1 MTSNNQMKYTV
12 RGNLG
17 EKLIVC
23 DDIITIANR
32 FSKRQININNIK
44 RFYIEADEQNN
55 MYISIIFEGVI
66 VWGEQEITFY
76 FPESELDNVKKT
88 TEFVNNCICRE
99 IGVIPMTCDKM
110 GQFTLN
116 GQNNTTITVNHNGV
130 TISGKFKDKTILMG
144 DIKKI
149 SLVEDGKTLPHL
161 SIMKRTSILKGD
173 SEYDFYY
180 IDNKKKVQEVVNYI
194 NSYIT

>member
-76 FPESELDNVKKT
+76 FPESELDNVKK
-88 TEFVNNCICRE
+88 I
-99 IGVIPMTCDKM
+99 
-110 GQFTLN
+110 
-116 GQNNTTITVNHNGV
+116 
-130 TISGKFKDKTILMG
+130 
-144 DIKKI
+144 
-149 SLVEDGKTLPHL
+149 
-161 SIMKRTSILKGD
+161 
-173 SEYDFYY
+173 
-180 IDNKKKVQEVVNYI
+180 
-194 NSYIT
+194 